1 MPLDHSA
8 LNKYSSASDSGF
20 GLISSK
26 LVGLVQWSQGREPRL
41 TGTVAM
47 TSIGQKRLELS
58 YDIPFYPPEVRRNAT
73 FVGREDVLEQ
83 LKKNIEA
90 GSGGADMHMVE
101 VVLHGTGGMGKT
113 QLALEYVYRHN
124 EDYSSVFW
132 VNAATEQS
140 LKLGFTNIM
149 QQLIQYHAQLSLSD
163 KPDYTEIGRLLGM
176 TGKIDAAGKFT
187 VQQPAEEQY
196 AIGAV
201 KQWFAAKVNIK
212 WLLVIDNL
220 DDLESFDLS
229 DYIPQC
235 CHGTVII
242 TSRRPDCVRRRKG
255 IEVLQMQDG
264 EAENLLVK
272 SANAKFEN
280 LAPDG
285 KRC

>member
-1 MPLDHSA
+1 V
-8 LNKYSSASDSGF
+8 ASQRR
-20 GLISSK
+20 LK
-26 LVGLVQWSQGREPRL
+26 LSF
-41 TGTVAM
+41 
-47 TSIGQKRLELS
+47 
-58 YDIPFYPPEVRRNAT
+58 DIPFCHPEVRRNAN
-73 FVGREDVLEQ
+73 FVGREDLLEQ

-113 QLALEYVYRHN
+113 QLALQYVYRHN
-124 EDYSSVFW
+124 AGYSSVFW

-149 QQLIQYHAQLSLSD
+149 QQLIQYHAQLSPSD

-176 TGKIDAAGKFT
+176 SGKLNAAGKFT
-187 VQQPAEEQY
+187 VQQPAEEQHT
-196 AIGAV
+196 IGAV
-201 KQWFAAKVNIK
+201 KQWFAAKENIK

-220 DDLESFDLS
+220 DDLDSFDLR

-242 TSRRPDCVRRRKG
+242 TSRRPDCVWRRRG
-255 IEVLQMQDG
+255 VEVLQMQDG

-272 SANAKFEN
+272 SANARFEN
-280 LAPDG
+280 LTPDG
-285 KRC
+285 KRGWSSRYH